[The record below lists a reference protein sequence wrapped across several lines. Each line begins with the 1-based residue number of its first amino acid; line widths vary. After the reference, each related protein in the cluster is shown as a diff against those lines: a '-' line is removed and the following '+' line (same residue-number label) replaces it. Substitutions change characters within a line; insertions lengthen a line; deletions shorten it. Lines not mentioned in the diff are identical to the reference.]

1 MTGLQEFK
9 AFKEEILAYADDD
22 GSFIKY
28 FIGIEEYVETL
39 LISSINRSDAAQIT
53 ANLFSCHFRF
63 TIRTPFLILE
73 IRN

>member
-28 FIGIEEYVETL
+28 FIGIEEYVEAF
-39 LISSINRSDAAQIT
+39 LISGINRSDAT
-53 ANLFSCHFRF
+53 
-63 TIRTPFLILE
+63 
-73 IRN
+73 